1 MGDDTSC
8 SSMAKRSLLPDK
20 HERFDDPT
28 PHTAE
33 EVQILLQLVGPVMV
47 TTFFDFFPGFMSI
60 VLAGNMESPNALQYV
75 NAATFSIM
83 LLTLMSTAV
92 GLGLASALD
101 TLCSQAYGAKRLD
114 RIGEYAQTGVIVLS
128 VNLLLVI
135 ATSWYAEEILTWLG
149 QDADVARLSSSFSRW
164 MLPGI
169 PFLYAYELTRKALQ
183 AQNILT
189 PLVIIAVVGNA
200 VNIGAGYG
208 LAYHTSLGFDGIA
221 IGRSLGNMV
230 LPLCLIPYFVW
241 RPHHLKQWW
250 ISPWSFNVATS
261 HLRVFLWLG
270 IPGMLMNAMEMWGL
284 ETLSI
289 LSGLLPESV
298 VAVAAHS
305 VLVNVNLLVYTTF
318 SGLSVAANIRVGNCL
333 GACAPNKARLAR
345 TVALWIKLAVASS
358 FALILYRLSNVIPR
372 LFLAAGDSA
381 DLASNVMAIWS
392 PLTVADGLNCV
403 TQGVFRGAGKQKSAA
418 ITNALAYYGAG
429 IPVAVY
435 LSFQCHLGVEG
446 LWFGTGLGDVL
457 ARLKSVFWDQRF
469 EAEILKK

>member
-1 MGDDTSC
+1 MVQVLIHGGDSIGDEPFVNITSPTC
-8 SSMAKRSLLPDK
+8 HEHGRPDELKLHMNSEVSTLL
-20 HERFDDPT
+20 R
-28 PHTAE
+28 
-33 EVQILLQLVGPVMV
+33 LVGPV
-47 TTFFDFFPGFMSI
+47 
-60 VLAGNMESPNALQYV
+60 
-75 NAATFSIM
+75 

-101 TLCSQAYGAKRLD
+101 TLCAQAYGAKRLD
-114 RIGEYAQTGVIVLS
+114 RIGEYVQTGVIVLS
-128 VNLLLVI
+128 VNLLLVF
-135 ATSWYAEEILTWLG
+135 ATSWYAEEILTMLG

-189 PLVIIAVVGNA
+189 PLVIIAVIGNA
-200 VNIGAGYG
+200 VNIGADYG

-221 IGRSLGNMV
+221 IRRSLGNMV

-305 VLVNVNLLVYTTF
+305 VLVNVNLLVYTIF

-333 GACAPNKARLAR
+333 GAGLPKTARLAR
-345 TVALWIKLAVASS
+345 TIALRVTFTLAAT
-358 FALILYRLSNVIPR
+358 FAVFLYGFSGVIPR
-372 LFLAAGDSA
+372 LFLSAGDSA
-381 DLASNVMAIWS
+381 DLASKVMAIWS
-392 PLTVADGLNCV
+392 PLTVVVGLNCV
-403 TQGVFRGAGKQKSAA
+403 SQGIFRGAGKQKSAA
-418 ITNALAYYGAG
+418 ITNAVAYYAMG
-429 IPVAVY
+429 IPVGAY
-435 LSFQCHLGVEG
+435 LAFQCDLGVEG
-446 LWFGTGLGDVL
+446 LWFGAGIGDALAMVTLVL
-457 ARLKSVFWDQRF
+457 LMKYCWTWEKLADQ
-469 EAEILKK
+469 AKQNANL